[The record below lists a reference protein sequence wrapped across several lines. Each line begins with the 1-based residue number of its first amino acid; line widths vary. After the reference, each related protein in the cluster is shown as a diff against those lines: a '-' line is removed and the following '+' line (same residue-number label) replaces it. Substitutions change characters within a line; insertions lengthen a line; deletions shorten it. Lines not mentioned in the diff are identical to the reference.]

1 MSHDAP
7 EHIIKVLPWIDP
19 AGLTGLYQPEEESSG
34 PCASVTGC
42 EQPVLPSQ
50 SQGSDGVFSRVIVG
64 FQASVIKVT
73 VKDCALVQAIV
84 NGFTKRF
91 RR

>member
-19 AGLTGLYQPEEESSG
+19 AGLTGLYQPEEESRSPG
-34 PCASVTGC
+34 TPVTGC
-42 EQPVLPSQ
+42 EQPVLPCQ

-64 FQASVIKVT
+64 FQPSVIKVT
-73 VKDCALVQAIV
+73 VNGCALVQGIV